1 MEILNLNTKEIN
13 QNGYHKTIL
22 TRDKIGALFI
32 FPNGHVPE
40 DCLACD
46 GYALKIDD
54 YQKLYAIIGKD
65 YNNGSELEDEFR
77 VPDYN
82 LTGLFLQ
89 PGSKNFGTKKS
100 AGLPKINLALRVDA
114 SGKVNS
120 YYGNKSL
127 SAYGTADYGGTM
139 TALTDGNDE
148 PMRLM
153 SDATNITHRAGDL
166 IMDTNIYGKSTTV
179 QPPSQIV
186 HICIKYK

>member
-1 MEILNLNTKEIN
+1 MEILNLETKEIN

-22 TRDKIGALFI
+22 TRDKIGALFT

-46 GYALKIDD
+46 GYVLKIED
-54 YQKLYAIIGKD
+54 YKKLYDVIGSD
-65 YNNGSELEDEFR
+65 YNDGTETEDEFR
-77 VPDYN
+77 IPDYN

-89 PGSKNFGTKKS
+89 PGSSNFGIKKK
-100 AGLPKINLALRVDA
+100 AGLPSINLALRVDA

-153 SDATNITHRAGDL
+153 SDATNITYRAGDL
-166 IMDTNIYGKSTTV
+166 IMDSNIYGKSTTV

>member
-1 MEILNLNTKEIN
+1 MEILNLTTKEIN

-46 GYALKIDD
+46 GYVLKIDD
-54 YQKLYAIIGKD
+54 YQKLYSIIGKD

-77 VPDYN
+77 IPDYN

-127 SAYGTADYGGTM
+127 SAYGTDDYGGVM
-139 TALTDGNDE
+139 TALTDGGDE

-153 SDATNITHRAGDL
+153 SDATNIKYRAGDL

>member
-1 MEILNLNTKEIN
+1 MEILNLTTKEIN

-46 GYALKIDD
+46 GYALKIED

-77 VPDYN
+77 IPDYN

-89 PGSKNFGTKKS
+89 PGAKNFGTKKA

-127 SAYGTADYGGTM
+127 SAYGTDDYG
-139 TALTDGNDE
+139 L
-148 PMRLM
+148 L
-153 SDATNITHRAGDL
+153 
-166 IMDTNIYGKSTTV
+166 
-179 QPPSQIV
+179 V
-186 HICIKYK
+186 HIPWHRCAGFYLDSYSHRRLWQLGEHFEVCADSLCD